1 VSGVRAPIWL
11 LLAAATLGGCA
22 GLSDLLVLPP
32 AMAPPRAAA
41 PAEEDPSGGA
51 VRPAPSVKEPVP
63 APAPPKPA
71 PVAPA
76 PPAAAPPPAAS
87 APPAAAPPPAAPAPP
102 AGPPP
107 RTAAIPREPPVLA
120 PQASAEEEQRIKAQ
134 AERRIEGTER
144 LVQRI
149 DPSRLAREQQEN
161 YRTIRSFLVKARE
174 ALSTRDVQRALTL
187 AEKAYLLAD
196 EMSKAPR

>member
-1 VSGVRAPIWL
+1 VRGPIWL
-11 LLAAATLGGCA
+11 LLVAATLGGCA
-22 GLSDLLVLPP
+22 SIGDLLAPPP

-41 PAEEDPSGGA
+41 SAEEDAAAARS
-51 VRPAPSVKEPVP
+51 APIVKEPVP
-63 APAPPKPA
+63 APPRPA
-71 PVAPA
+71 PAAPST
-76 PPAAAPPPAAS
+76 PPPAVG
-87 APPAAAPPPAAPAPP
+87 PPPAAPATP
-102 AGPPP
+102 AAPPP

-120 PQASAEEEQRIKAQ
+120 PQASAEEEQRIKSQ